1 MLRTPAP
8 FIGALGVSLEI
19 GRALFSSGRKL
30 SVACTSVSNAQS
42 RACWSRARRLRRR
55 VAHVRRW
62 VIREELL
69 WGGQAREYTRP
80 RSHGAGTVQL
90 QMPYLYGGGEAQ
102 GLFLAS
108 VKPDKGMEP
117 SLSSLRLALE

>member
-8 FIGALGVSLEI
+8 FIGALGVSLET

-62 VIREELL
+62 VIREKLL
-69 WGGQAREYTRP
+69 WGGQAREYTRA

-90 QMPYLYGGGEAQ
+90 QMPYSYGGEAQ
-102 GLFLAS
+102 GLCLAS